1 MPGYETVKDR
11 LTLLFFGY
19 ASGDMKLKPQVLSL
33 SFRDPRVETQPRAL
47 FLLCGRV
54 TPKPG
59 LHRPFSRTGFST
71 ILSWK

>member
-1 MPGYETVKDR
+1 MPNYEAVKDR

-19 ASGDMKLKPQVLSL
+19 ASGDMKLKLQLLSL
-33 SFRDPRVETQPRAL
+33 SFRDPRVKTQPRAL

-59 LHRPFSRTGFST
+59 LYRSFSKTVFST
-71 ILSWK
+71 TLP